1 MQPELSVVI
10 PSVNGERFVL
20 ECLEALARQNN
31 REAIEVIVCDRLRD
45 GAAEAIRERFPWV
58 KVESQLYEHS
68 IPALRWHGMKAA
80 RADVVAV
87 IEDHCLAPPGWAT
100 EVLRTHAQGHDVVAG
115 PVENASRESLFDWA
129 FFLLEYGSSMPPLA
143 SGEAAAALAPG
154 ERAAVPSL
162 GEGDPIPGVNI
173 SYKKAVLPLE
183 DKRFAELWE
192 SFLIDEL
199 RRQGARIHVD
209 PGMLIHHRTPFSFRE
224 FAVQKYL
231 YSRSFAAM
239 RVSGKG
245 LAVRL
250 AYAGFAVTIL
260 PLMLLMRLIR
270 TVWAKKSNRSELLLA
285 LPMIAVLVCCG
296 STGEAIGYCAGDG
309 GSLRAVR

>member
-10 PSVNGERFVL
+10 PSVNGERFIL
-20 ECLEALARQNN
+20 ECLEALEKQNH
-31 REAIEVIVCDRLRD
+31 RETIEVIVCNRLRD
-45 GAAEAIRERFPWV
+45 SAAEVIKRRFPWV
-58 KVESQLYEHS
+58 QVESGLYEHS

-80 RADVVAV
+80 RAEVVAV
-87 IEDHCLAPPGWAT
+87 IEDHCLAPPGWA
-100 EVLRTHAQGHDVVAG
+100 EQVLAAHSQGHDVVAG
-115 PVENASRESLFDWA
+115 PVENASRGSLFDWA

-143 SGEAAAALAPG
+143 AGEDAAT
-154 ERAAVPSL
+154 
-162 GEGDPIPGVNI
+162 PGVNV

-199 RRQGARIHVD
+199 RRQGAQIHID
-209 PGMLIHHRTPFSFRE
+209 DRMLIHHRTPFSFGE

-239 RVSGKG
+239 RISGKP
-245 LAVRL
+245 AAARC
-250 AYAGFAVTIL
+250 AYAGFAVMIL
-260 PLMLLMRLIR
+260 PLLLLTRLIR
-270 TVWAKKSNRSELLLA
+270 TVRAKKRNRPELLRA
-285 LPMIAVLVCCG
+285 LPMIAVFVCCAAA
-296 STGEAIGYCAGDG
+296 GEAIGYCAGDG